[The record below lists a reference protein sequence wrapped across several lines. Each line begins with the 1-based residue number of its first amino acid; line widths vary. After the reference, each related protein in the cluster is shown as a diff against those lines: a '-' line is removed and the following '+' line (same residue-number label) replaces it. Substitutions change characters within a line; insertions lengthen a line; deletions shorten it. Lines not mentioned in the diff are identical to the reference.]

1 MQTLQNGVEVFTN
14 GDAYNLADDTAHA
27 FETANI
33 TVLVPNQ
40 TARDALDKY
49 DGLTVRR
56 LDLVGRP
63 DEKWDGAVWHRQPV
77 IASTELIED
86 GFWNITGGLMRTVTD
101 GYTQVTAAF
110 QMVRTVGAITIN
122 TTDSTLIIGAIPAG
136 FRPPGNASF
145 VAPVNTN
152 TGQRYAEPQLILN
165 NGGSIVGRST
175 SGGSITIGVGYTMF
189 VSISWTI

>member
-1 MQTLQNGVEVFTN
+1 MQTLENGVQLFTN
-14 GDAYNLADDTAHA
+14 GDAYNLADDMATA
-27 FETANI
+27 FNSANVI
-33 TVLVPNQ
+33 TLVADD
-40 TARDALDKY
+40 TARDALAKF
-49 DGLTVRR
+49 DGFTVRR
-56 LDLVGRP
+56 LDLPGRP
-63 DEKWDGAVWHRQPV
+63 TEVWDGTVWHRAPV
-77 IASTELIED
+77 IASTDLTED
-86 GFWNITGGLMRTVTD
+86 GFWDITGGLMRTVTA
-101 GYTQVTAAF
+101 GFTQVTASF

-152 TGQRYAEPQLILN
+152 TGARYAEPQLILN

-175 SGGSITIGVGYTMF
+175 SGGSIVIGVGYTMF